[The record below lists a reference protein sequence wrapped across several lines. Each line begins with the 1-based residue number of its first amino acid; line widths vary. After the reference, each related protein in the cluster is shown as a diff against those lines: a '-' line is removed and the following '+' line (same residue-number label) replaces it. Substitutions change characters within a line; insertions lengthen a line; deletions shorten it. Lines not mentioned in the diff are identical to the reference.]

1 MPTYKNV
8 DRDSIVSIAF
18 GSEEA
23 AAELI
28 DVEAYKRV
36 VLNYDGPTYIE
47 HEYLG
52 ASEISNVLNTVT
64 MDVYRGN
71 MTIEEGFEAMKA
83 QMDAAIAD
91 AK

>member
-1 MPTYKNV
+1 
-8 DRDSIVSIAF
+8 
-18 GSEEA
+18 
-23 AAELI
+23 
-28 DVEAYKRV
+28 
-36 VLNYDGPTYIE
+36 
-47 HEYLG
+47 
-52 ASEISNVLNTVT
+52 